1 MQRSWTGLGETVTPV
16 HVAHRDILPS
26 TAPRLGSS
34 RRRTRQ
40 AADSGAGAVEDP
52 VRLAG
57 AKRPRRGGKL
67 AALANLV
74 SVVEEPDLAVGQPVA
89 AAAPAAAVPAAAAAP
104 PVAPAALPA
113 PAVLSDPPQPKPAL
127 VIETDDPI
135 IRSNEAEMFSHF
147 CMVEVS

>member
-1 MQRSWTGLGETVTPV
+1 M
-16 HVAHRDILPS
+16 
-26 TAPRLGSS
+26 
-34 RRRTRQ
+34 
-40 AADSGAGAVEDP
+40 
-52 VRLAG
+52 RLAG

-74 SVVEEPDLAVGQPVA
+74 SVVDEGLAVGQPAAVAVAPAVA
-89 AAAPAAAVPAAAAAP
+89 AAPPIAPAAAP
-104 PVAPAALPA
+104 PVAPAAPPA
-113 PAVLSDPPQPKPAL
+113 PAVPSDPPQPKPAL